1 MSLVNHPSILYL
13 ASGNQG
19 KLREF
24 RAAAAA
30 RGIEIKSVP
39 RFHELPT
46 CVEDGGSFEENAGK
60 KARHYSQYVEGL
72 TFADDSGI
80 CVDALG
86 GAPGVH
92 SARYSGSEATEA
104 SNNSKLLGEL
114 SDFPPEDRS
123 AHYTCVIAL
132 GGKGKL
138 LGTFEGRANGLIIET
153 PRGSGGFGYDPY
165 FFFPPL
171 GRTFAELNPQ
181 EKFDASH
188 RGEAF
193 RKLLEFLPTL
203 LQDS

>member
-1 MSLVNHPSILYL
+1 MSPINHPSILYL

-24 RAAAAA
+24 GAVAAE
-30 RGIEIKSVP
+30 RGITVETFP
-39 RFHELPT
+39 RFYELPP
-46 CVEDGGSFEENAGK
+46 CIEDGESFEQNAGK
-60 KARHYSQYVEGL
+60 KALHYSQYVEGL
-72 TFADDSGI
+72 VFADDSGI

-86 GAPGVH
+86 GAPGIH

-104 SNNSKLLGEL
+104 SNNSKLLSEL
-114 SDFPPEDRS
+114 SGFHAEDRS

-132 GGKGKL
+132 ARRSKL

-171 GRTFAELNPQ
+171 GRTFAELSPG
-181 EKFDASH
+181 EKFAASH

-193 RKLLEFLPTL
+193 RKLLEFLPSL
-203 LQDS
+203 RQGS